1 VTPAPIKAFPKG
13 CPLPTS
19 QFTQDLSSGR
29 ASYPFIRMGVH
40 HCNQDHWWGSYPHAN
55 RAPPQG
61 LPSPCTAVFN
71 LLTQKLH
78 RLLGYDSWGRH
89 SRSRQRMLPLDL
101 PLAIHNSA
109 TSNCGLW
116 WPRNPLNRPAEN
128 RVDKRLL
135 PPVLL
140 TTLGAGPLEPCL
152 VIGSGRP
159 AANQHSAVDPC
170 HRWGRPS
177 FRPGQPPINS
187 GPKPAGSQSHSTTH
201 RRSHRGFRDF

>member
-1 VTPAPIKAFPKG
+1 MSPH
-13 CPLPTS
+13 
-19 QFTQDLSSGR
+19 QSSL
-29 ASYPFIRMGVH
+29 AE
-40 HCNQDHWWGSYPHAN
+40 
-55 RAPPQG
+55 G

-89 SRSRQRMLPLDL
+89 SLSRQRMLPLDL

-135 PPVLL
+135 PPVLAHHPWGWAPRALLGDRIWQTSSKPAFGCGTMPSLGQAVFQARAIPNQQRAQASWLAKSSTIWDCCL
-140 TTLGAGPLEPCL
+140 TTC
-152 VIGSGRP
+152 
-159 AANQHSAVDPC
+159 
-170 HRWGRPS
+170 
-177 FRPGQPPINS
+177 
-187 GPKPAGSQSHSTTH
+187 
-201 RRSHRGFRDF
+201 